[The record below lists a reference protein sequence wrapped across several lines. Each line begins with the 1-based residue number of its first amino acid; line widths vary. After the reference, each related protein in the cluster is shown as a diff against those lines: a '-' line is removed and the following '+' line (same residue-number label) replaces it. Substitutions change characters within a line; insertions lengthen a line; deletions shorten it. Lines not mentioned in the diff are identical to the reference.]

1 VERITGVPVAAQ
13 REAVRMLGTQT
24 TAMVLTA
31 RGPEQR
37 SKEMTGRSQLIRYV
51 YPLHWD
57 AVSKQISQEPA

>member
-1 VERITGVPVAAQ
+1 
-13 REAVRMLGTQT
+13 MLGTQT

-51 YPLHWD
+51 YHCIGTPSRSRSARSLHETLQPS
-57 AVSKQISQEPA
+57 A